1 MPIIKRDSL
10 AKQVADELEQMIER
24 EEFKVGEKIPPEPD
38 LMEMF
43 GVSRNTVREAIQG
56 LTIAGILETKQG
68 NGTFI
73 RSNSRFQANMKK
85 KYESVSLEDIREAR
99 SSIEATI
106 AYLTAS
112 RYDEEDFVKITEAFK
127 KRQELTEDLKENTK
141 ADIEFH
147 MAIALA
153 CHNSI
158 LIDLYQSIATYL
170 ETHIIEKNI
179 ESSTHNEIEQLHT
192 NLYEAIRDRRATEA
206 AQIAH
211 NIINI

>member
-24 EEFKVGEKIPPEPD
+24 EEFKVGEKIPPEPE

-112 RYDEEDFVKITEAFK
+112 RYDDEDFAKITEAYE
-127 KRQELTEDLKENTK
+127 KRQESTDDLKENTQ
-141 ADIEFH
+141 ADLAFH

-179 ESSTHNEIEQLHT
+179 EHEKHGEIELLHK
-192 NLYEAIRDRRATEA
+192 NLYEALRDRRAQEA